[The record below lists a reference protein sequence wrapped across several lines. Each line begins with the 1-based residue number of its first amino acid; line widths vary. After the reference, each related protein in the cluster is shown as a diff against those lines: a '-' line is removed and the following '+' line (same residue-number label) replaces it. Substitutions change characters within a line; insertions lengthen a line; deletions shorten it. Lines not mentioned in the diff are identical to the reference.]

1 MSWKEKKKVQ
11 RNRSFHLSL
20 RLKKQ
25 LLWGFSLLIKSIWD
39 NGVIW
44 RNKKLNKLNSVRICY
59 KNTAL
64 RTRRWWGRL
73 AGPRSIG
80 QRRVGNQEGR
90 NPRNP
95 VLRGRCDLDRVGAGS
110 GHHGAGS
117 THRADL
123 FRGLQP
129 AEQRVDGW
137 TEPASAYAE
146 ESCLT
151 VKNTASAPP
160 PHQESDPRLLSCKTP
175 RPTPCPLSPRE
186 VMAETPSRPAAFRD
200 FLT

>member
-1 MSWKEKKKVQ
+1 M
-11 RNRSFHLSL
+11 
-20 RLKKQ
+20 
-25 LLWGFSLLIKSIWD
+25 
-39 NGVIW
+39 IW

-64 RTRRWWGRL
+64 RTRRRWGRL
-73 AGPRSIG
+73 AGPRSIR

-175 RPTPCPLSPRE
+175 RPTPGPSPQERWWQKLLPGQLPSGTSLLSLWREKIPLTTYGFSGSFE
-186 VMAETPSRPAAFRD
+186 LETGW
-200 FLT
+200 LWKQYIWN